1 VHHVCVAFFQ
11 YFYMLPS
18 FVNIMIVY
26 SFCNINDLS
35 WGTKGLETGGGHGG
49 GAGGG
54 AGGGSGSVQDKIAE
68 DKRKAKAAADEKK
81 KEEKKKEDFQAF
93 RSKMCG
99 AWLVSNIGIGSV
111 VLLELQV
118 RWCNGWVGVTPTIRK
133 DCLKQP
139 HRRLH

>member
-35 WGTKGLETGGGHGG
+35 WGTKGLETGGG
-49 GAGGG
+49 
-54 AGGGSGSVQDKIAE
+54 SGSVQDKIAE
-68 DKRKAKAAADEKK
+68 DKRKAKAAAEKK
-81 KEEKKKEDFQAF
+81 EADEKKKEDFQAF

-118 RWCNGWVGVTPTIRK
+118 GWCNGWVGVTPTIRK